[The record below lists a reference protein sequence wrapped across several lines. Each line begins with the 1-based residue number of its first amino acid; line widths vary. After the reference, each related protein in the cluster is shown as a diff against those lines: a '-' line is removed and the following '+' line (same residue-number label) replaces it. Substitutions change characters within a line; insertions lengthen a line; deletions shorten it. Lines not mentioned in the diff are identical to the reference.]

1 MYSTGSVAETRESIV
16 RAVVWK
22 SNFRTAIKDITNIL

>member
-1 MYSTGSVAETRESIV
+1 MASFIAESRESIV
-16 RAVVWK
+16 QSVAWK